1 MAGDGAEM
9 GAKQAEEGR
18 VTSHS
23 DTAGEGEEE
32 QDHPRTVL
40 KALEQ
45 V

>member
-32 QDHPRTVL
+32 QDL
-40 KALEQ
+40 EENKAGK
-45 V
+45 